1 MTVKPIETSSEL
13 IKDFILVKQET
24 LYDAI
29 LLEVSQQKEC
39 VKKKPART
47 LNFQDDHAG
56 FILNTDIL

>member
-13 IKDFILVKQET
+13 IKDFIMVKLET

-39 VKKKPART
+39 V
-47 LNFQDDHAG
+47 
-56 FILNTDIL
+56 